1 MQGKDVQKELKRLS
15 QAASNV
21 DLALA
26 KRLNEIDRWIKD
38 LKPGALTA
46 KRVVMAFLLEVIT
59 DAKLWL
65 ALKTELSVDD
75 QRVALL
81 QLAPPERYWFG
92 ELFPRWLEENDPK
105 FYVWRQKLMA
115 GVFSQADDSTIKFIA
130 KAVKQQEGE
139 FWHRYVVDLSMATD
153 FIVSHRQQ
161 QALCTQITT
170 VSDEYSQQKYVD
182 WKTTLQTWRIERGLF
197 VSYNPRVP
205 DYIQQLATLALENSD
220 TLETGTYQKVS

>member
-81 QLAPPERYWFG
+81 QLTPPERYWFG
-92 ELFPRWLEENDPK
+92 ELFPRWLEENDSK
-105 FYVWRQKLMA
+105 FYIWRQKLMTGA
-115 GVFSQADDSTIKFIA
+115 FSQADDSTIKSIA

-139 FWHRYVVDLSMATD
+139 FLHRYIVDLSMATD
-153 FIVSHRQQ
+153 LIVSHRQQ
-161 QALCTQITT
+161 RSLCTQITT
-170 VSDEYSQQKYVD
+170 VSDEYSQQKYAD

-197 VSYNPRVP
+197 VSYNSRVP